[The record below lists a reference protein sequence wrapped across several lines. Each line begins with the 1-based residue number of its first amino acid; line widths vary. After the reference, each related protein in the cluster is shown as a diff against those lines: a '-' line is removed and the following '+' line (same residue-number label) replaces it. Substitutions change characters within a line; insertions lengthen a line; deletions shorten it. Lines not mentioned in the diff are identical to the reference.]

1 MQDIFH
7 DIQQLE
13 RKGRKLKD
21 AIKFNNLFYVQN
33 FYVLIRR
40 NLTSRKGHQNTKI
53 LIALG

>member
-7 DIQQLE
+7 DIQHLE